1 MLRPAEPCPVLNSWW
16 NGGPPSEQKTSAPNG
31 SGACQMWVGL
41 RVAADL
47 QEGQLS
53 RELQEGKSGEEGATY
68 SQKGEKFI

>member
-1 MLRPAEPCPVLNSWW
+1 
-16 NGGPPSEQKTSAPNG
+16 
-31 SGACQMWVGL
+31 MWVGL

-53 RELQEGKSGEEGATY
+53 RELQEGESGEEGATY